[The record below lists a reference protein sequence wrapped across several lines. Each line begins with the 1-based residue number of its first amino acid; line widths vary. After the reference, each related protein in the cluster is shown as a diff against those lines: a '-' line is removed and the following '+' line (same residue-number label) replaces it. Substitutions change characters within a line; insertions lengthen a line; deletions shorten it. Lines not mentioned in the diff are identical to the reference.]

1 MQPPAKKTVNNKAV
15 TAAEGWDVLLF
26 SISFSH
32 SICFLLTE
40 SDSRQKISMENE
52 KYQELQV
59 KSQKME
65 EEYEKQLHNLEESKT
80 KAVAELKEY
89 YEKKLKHKSVLL
101 EEVGSLIRSL
111 IG

>member
-1 MQPPAKKTVNNKAV
+1 M
-15 TAAEGWDVLLF
+15 
-26 SISFSH
+26 
-32 SICFLLTE
+32 
-40 SDSRQKISMENE
+40 
-52 KYQELQV
+52 